1 MKYHELGGG
10 QHKWLNNYSMPYQTE
25 VDTVDYLLKNGIY
38 AVNGKFTSWRYVDIV
53 AFGCVAIENKYSNVR
68 QDKGHSYG
76 FRLVSKWHDNGMRGN
91 IIILCAQRH
100 DRVERTIWN
109 VNDPIFY
116 RRDGSPKQGIWYT
129 TKKTQGHARR
139 AEYGV
144 SINPRLWREHIDRFD
159 IIHDCLRNICTNML
173 TPENYHRY
181 RLDFNNGNPAQEAEP
196 VYTPIVQEQRQLSLL

>member
-10 QHKWLNNYSMPYQTE
+10 QQKWLNNLSLPHQTE

-53 AFGCVAIENKYSNVR
+53 AFGCVAIENKFSAPRDRNA
-68 QDKGHSYG
+68 GYG
-76 FRLVSKWHDNGMRGN
+76 FRLVSARHNNGIRGN
-91 IIILCAQRH
+91 VIILCI
-100 DRVERTIWN
+100 DRGDYIERTIWD
-109 VNDPIFY
+109 VNDPIF
-116 RRDGSPKQGIWYT
+116 RRADGLPKKGLMYIPN
-129 TKKTQGHARR
+129 KKQYHLRH

-144 SINPRLWREHIDRFD
+144 SINSRLWREHIDRFD